1 MILLLVE
8 KKQTTKQNKQTK
20 KQTTQQQQKKKENK
34 QANTNNNNNNRRLLI
49 SKKCPYRTFKV
60 NISPKLRSHSDAR
73 LSNNCKLSSFHLFGI
88 AIRGICVCFTFLHGK
103 VENAWPW

>member
-34 QANTNNNNNNRRLLI
+34 QANTNNNNNRRLLI